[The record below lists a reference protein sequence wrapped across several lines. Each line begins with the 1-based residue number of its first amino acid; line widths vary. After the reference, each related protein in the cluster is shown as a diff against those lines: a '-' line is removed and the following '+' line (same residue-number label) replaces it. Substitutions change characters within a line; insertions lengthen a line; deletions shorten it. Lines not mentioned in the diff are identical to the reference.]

1 MSVSEFQRHQIFQ
14 WFEEAMGSERA
25 AIMMDLLPP
34 VGWGEVAT
42 RADLTALEHRLENG
56 LDARISR
63 METSLMRSF
72 VTWLLAS
79 QATVITGIG
88 LLIAFT

>member
-14 WFEEAMGSERA
+14 WFEQAMGAEKA

-34 VGWGEVAT
+34 VGWGDVAT
-42 RADLTALEHRLENG
+42 RTDLSALEHR

-63 METSLMRSF
+63 LETSLMRSF
-72 VTWLLAS
+72 ITWLLAS

-88 LLIAFT
+88 LLIGFT

>member
-1 MSVSEFQRHQIFQ
+1 
-14 WFEEAMGSERA
+14 
-25 AIMMDLLPP
+25 MMDLLPP

-42 RADLTALEHRLENG
+42 KADLQRGLTGLEDR

-63 METSLMRSF
+63 LETSLMRTF

>member
-1 MSVSEFQRHQIFQ
+1 MQP
-14 WFEEAMGSERA
+14 
-25 AIMMDLLPP
+25 LPP

-42 RADLTALEHRLENG
+42 RADLTALERRLEQG

-63 METSLMRSF
+63 LETSLMRSF

-79 QATVITGIG
+79 QATVITGVG

>member
-1 MSVSEFQRHQIFQ
+1 
-14 WFEEAMGSERA
+14 MGSERA

-42 RADLTALEHRLENG
+42 RADLTALEHRLEHG

-79 QATVITGIG
+79 QATVITGVG